1 MAELKLRKVL
11 PSVLTISIGMLLVM
25 MDTTVMNIAIPHIKS
40 SFHIALN
47 TAQWSVTVYT
57 LAMALVIPFAGF
69 LADKYSPKRIFSLAL
84 VCFTIASL
92 LIAISTSI
100 EQLIIFRIIQGL
112 AGGVIGPIGIAM
124 SFKTIPMEHRGK
136 MMSILGLPMLL
147 APALGPTLS
156 GWIIE
161 HYDWHVVF
169 YINIPIGIIAVIMSL
184 TLLPHFETNPT
195 ARIDWL
201 GGLISPFTFPVI
213 IYTIHEYSLH
223 YQFDIKI
230 IATFMFGIIMLILFV
245 IVELKSKNPLLY
257 LKGFKTP
264 EFTKGLILMWLNQI
278 AIFSSM
284 LLVPLYL
291 QSIGNCSSQT
301 AGVIMVSQ
309 AITSFI
315 GMTVGGQ
322 LFDKFGTKSAALP
335 GFLLTTISIVM
346 FTQLKEHTSPIYII
360 VGLLILGLGQG
371 LVNMQVNN
379 HALKSMPL
387 QVMNRVTPLS
397 NEMLQVVNSFAIAFI
412 TAFFA
417 SQTKGKS
424 STLEV
429 VHAFNNSFYILLIC
443 TVIGFA
449 LTFFLKQKNPN
460 HS

>member
-1 MAELKLRKVL
+1 MAELKLSKVL

-25 MDTTVMNIAIPHIKS
+25 MDTTAMNIAIPHIKS

-84 VCFTIASL
+84 VFFTIASL

-100 EQLIIFRIIQGL
+100 EQLILYRIIQGL

-213 IYTIHEYSLH
+213 IYAIHEYSLH

-230 IATFMFGIIMLILFV
+230 ITTFMFGIIMLILFI

-257 LKGFKTP
+257 LTGFKTP

-278 AIFSSM
+278 AIFCSM

-335 GFLLTTISIVM
+335 GFSLTTISIVM
-346 FTQLKEHTSPIYII
+346 FTQLKEHTSSFYII

-379 HALKSMPL
+379 HALKSMPP

-429 VHAFNNSFYILLIC
+429 VHAFNNSFYILLVC
-443 TVIGFA
+443 TVIGFV
-449 LTFFLKQKNPN
+449 LTFFLKQKSPN
-460 HS
+460 HL

>member
-1 MAELKLRKVL
+1 MAELKLSKVL

-84 VCFTIASL
+84 VFFTIASL

-100 EQLIIFRIIQGL
+100 EQLILYRIIQGL

-184 TLLPHFETNPT
+184 TLLPYFETNPT

-213 IYTIHEYSLH
+213 IYAIHEYSLH

-230 IATFMFGIIMLILFV
+230 ITTFMFGIIMLALFV

-257 LKGFKTP
+257 LTGFKTP

-291 QSIGNCSSQT
+291 QSIGNYSSQT
-301 AGVIMVSQ
+301 AGMIMVSQ

-346 FTQLKEHTSPIYII
+346 FTQLKEHTSSFYII

-379 HALKSMPL
+379 HALKSMPP

-429 VHAFNNSFYILLIC
+429 VHAFNNSFYILLVC
-443 TVIGFA
+443 TVIGFV
-449 LTFFLKQKNPN
+449 LTLFLKQKNPN